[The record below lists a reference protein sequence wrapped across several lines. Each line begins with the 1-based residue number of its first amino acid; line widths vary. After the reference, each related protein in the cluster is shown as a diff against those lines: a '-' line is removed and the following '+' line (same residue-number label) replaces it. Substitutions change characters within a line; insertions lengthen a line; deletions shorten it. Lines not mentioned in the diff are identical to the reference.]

1 MLVLTRRRLLC
12 FITSLPLII
21 CAGCDLWPAHRQMT
35 IRHDPETAVR
45 KAALPPVAPTV
56 HPLDFADSNEEA
68 HVRPLVS
75 STTDPTPVMSTH
87 APATLSPAEKAALD
101 TATRKDPRVAA
112 ALGARA
118 AFIDADVLSDDGKVD
133 FGCCTTASGG
143 RPILLT
149 YYNYVDNVA
158 VQVTV
163 RNDVVQ
169 SIDRRK
175 GYVPPEGDEEI
186 RAAIDLARR
195 DARLSGRAQGLDG
208 HALLME
214 PERGIIWNDAGYGH
228 RVMWVTFERGT
239 SGDPVY
245 WAVVDLSDQ
254 RVLEAGEEPRR

>member
-1 MLVLTRRRLLC
+1 
-12 FITSLPLII
+12 
-21 CAGCDLWPAHRQMT
+21 MT
-35 IRHDPETAVR
+35 IRHDPETAVQ
-45 KAALPPVAPTV
+45 KAALPAVAPTA
-56 HPLDFADSNEEA
+56 HPLDFADSNDET

-75 STTDPTPVMSTH
+75 SATNPTPVMSKP
-87 APATLSPAEKAALD
+87 APATLSPAEKGAFDAA
-101 TATRKDPRVAA
+101 ARKDPRVAA
-112 ALGARA
+112 ALGTRA
-118 AFIDADVLSDDGKVD
+118 AFIDADVPTNDAKVD
-133 FGCCTTASGG
+133 FGCCTAASGG
-143 RPILLT
+143 RPALLT

-163 RNDVVQ
+163 KNDVVQ
-169 SIDRRK
+169 SIERRK

-195 DARLSGRAQGLDG
+195 DARLGGRVQDLDG

-239 SGDPVY
+239 SGDPLF